1 MMPAGLW
8 LRPAY
13 YGAKNDRDDCIAREA
28 RAVRSNVGI
37 IDVSTLGKLEIRGA
51 DAAEFLERVYTFRY
65 AKQPVGRL
73 RYVLMTDSAGA
84 IIDDGV
90 ACRINEQ
97 HFYVTATT
105 GGVDG
110 VYRNMLRLNAEW
122 RLDVDIS
129 NVTAAYCGVNVAGPN
144 TRKVLQTLVDDV
156 DLTPEGF
163 PYLGIRDGKV
173 AGIPA
178 RLMRVGFVG
187 ELGYEIHAP
196 AGAGEALWDALLEA
210 GREQD
215 IRPVGVEAQRRL
227 RLEKGH
233 IIVGQDTDGLT
244 IPQEVDMGWAIAE
257 KLYFTGQ
264 RAIEAQTARPLL
276 RQLVG
281 FTLPA
286 ASRLPEECN
295 LTMAGDEIVGRVT
308 SIEDSAACGHPI
320 GLAYVRPEMAKS
332 GDKFEIKLSDGQ
344 RLTAEIATLP
354 FYDPDNERQAM

>member
-1 MMPAGLW
+1 M
-8 LRPAY
+8 R
-13 YGAKNDRDDCIAREA
+13 N
-28 RAVRSNVGI
+28 NVGM

-65 AKQPVGRL
+65 AKQPIGRL
-73 RYVLMTDSAGA
+73 RYVLMTDNSGA

-90 ACRINEQ
+90 ACRMATG

-129 NVTAAYCGVNVAGPN
+129 NVTAGYCGVNVAGPN
-144 TRKVLQTLVDDV
+144 TRTILQSLVDDI
-156 DLTPEGF
+156 DLSPEAF
-163 PYLGIRDGKV
+163 PYLGVREGCV

-196 AGAGEALWDALLEA
+196 AGAGEALWDALIDS
-210 GREQD
+210 GRRYD
-215 IRPVGVEAQRRL
+215 IQPVGVEAQRRL

-233 IIVGQDTDGLT
+233 IIIGQDTDGLT
-244 IPQEVDMGWAIAE
+244 IPQEVDMAWAVAD
-257 KLYFTGQ
+257 KPYFTGK
-264 RAIEAQTARPLL
+264 RAIEAQTSRPLS
-276 RQLVG
+276 RRLVG

-286 ASRLPEECN
+286 GSRLPQECN
-295 LTMAGDEIVGRVT
+295 LTLNRDRIVGRVT
-308 SIEDSAACGHPI
+308 SIENSNACGCPV
-320 GLAYVRPEMAKS
+320 GLAFVNPAKANT
-332 GDKFEIKLSDGQ
+332 GDRFEIKLTDGQ
-344 RLTAEIATLP
+344 RLTAEVATLP
-354 FYDPDNERQAM
+354 FYDPDNRRQEL